1 MPHVDGGEELVRQ
14 YQERRADA
22 ANDPRPFETEERLP
36 IVFDLDGTLAE
47 STYPEP
53 HVGRAITGMVNLA
66 RRYHNEDNR
75 EIIIHTARPESHK
88 DLIWNWV
95 YMNGLETVIY
105 DVICGKPRA
114 ALYVDDRG
122 WNPLGGKGQGS
133 DSDVAGHG
141 RASSEAP
148 APSSTVVH
156 DRSISKKIDLRAVG
170 RSYPEHQPLDDWPVP
185 MGESPL

>member
-1 MPHVDGGEELVRQ
+1 MDS
-14 YQERRADA
+14 
-22 ANDPRPFETEERLP
+22 DPRPFETEERLP

-53 HVGRAITGMVNLA
+53 HVGRAITEMVNLA

-122 WNPLGGKGQGS
+122 WNPLEEGQGG
-133 DSDVAGHG
+133 DSDVAGLG

-148 APSSTVVH
+148 APTSLYDALMDDSEPK
-156 DRSISKKIDLRAVG
+156 DKPRLRKLLQEPSI
-170 RSYPEHQPLDDWPVP
+170 LDDWPVP